1 MYLVSDALQ
10 GGIIVLDGYPIG
22 WLILCIAVGYFAK
35 GKGKNAFA
43 WGIGAFFFSPF
54 LAAILLAL
62 SKDDKI
68 KEQVVQ
74 VAMEQQQ
81 LKDRVAMGEIA
92 TNKKIQAV
100 EQSIGTL
107 GTGVE
112 KLQNTTNQDLIAGG
126 RTCPNCGQIIKRNA
140 AICRYCGTEIEEQA
154 MVECPFCKELI
165 RADATRCKYCRSE
178 VSPNNI
184 EQNTIPI
191 IECPF
196 CKELIS
202 KDAKFCEFC
211 GGKLPERQG
220 E

>member
-1 MYLVSDALQ
+1 M
-10 GGIIVLDGYPIG
+10 LDGFSFG
-22 WLILCIAVGYFAK
+22 WFILCVAVGYFAK
-35 GKGKNAFA
+35 SKGKNAFA

-62 SKDDKI
+62 AKDDKI

-107 GTGVE
+107 KISPE
-112 KLQNTTNQDLIAGG
+112 NLQNTTFSDLIEGG
-126 RTCPNCGQIIKRNA
+126 KICPSCGKAIKFNA
-140 AICRYCGTEIEEQA
+140 VKCRYCGAEIKEQE

-165 RADATRCKYCRSE
+165 RADATICKYCKSE
-178 VSPNNI
+178 VSPDTTAEN
-184 EQNTIPI
+184 PI
-191 IECPF
+191 QSRECPF
-196 CKELIS
+196 CKKIVSE
-202 KDAKFCEFC
+202 DAKFCEFC
-211 GGKLPERQG
+211 GERLPERQR